1 MEPLLK
7 QAFEE
12 GQRLAEAE
20 LAQKLKDALKRR
32 EALVGWKEN
41 SVAPNRLSSS
51 NK

>member
-1 MEPLLK
+1 VEQFLK

-12 GQRLAEAE
+12 GKRQAAEE
-20 LAQKLKDALKRR
+20 LAQKLKAAVKQR
-32 EALVGWKEN
+32 ESLVGWKEN

>member
-1 MEPLLK
+1 VEPLLK

-12 GQRLAEAE
+12 GQRQAEAE
-20 LAQKLKDALKRR
+20 LDQKLKAAVKKR
-32 EALVGWKEN
+32 EAMVGWKEN

>member
-1 MEPLLK
+1 VEPLLK

-12 GQRLAEAE
+12 GQQQASDDLAK
-20 LAQKLKDALKRR
+20 KLKEALKRR

-41 SVAPNRLSSS
+41 SVKPNRLSGS

>member
-1 MEPLLK
+1 MEQYLK
-7 QAFEE
+7 QAYEE
-12 GQRLAEAE
+12 GQRRAAEE
-20 LAQKLKDALKRR
+20 LDQKLKAAIKKR

>member
-12 GQRLAEAE
+12 GQRQAEE
-20 LAQKLKDALKRR
+20 DLEKKLKDAVKRR

-41 SVAPNRLSSS
+41 SVKPNRLSSS